1 MVRKR
6 HLFRGNPMTRQVLM
20 VIGSA
25 LVSFGG
31 TGIIVVLA
39 WLTASK
45 VHGTLPYLLDER
57 AEALLYLLPAL
68 MLVIA
73 IVGAGFLASAFST
86 LPKESRA
93 SRNLHL
99 HMRFHT

>member
-1 MVRKR
+1 
-6 HLFRGNPMTRQVLM
+6 M

-25 LVSFGG
+25 LLSTGG

-57 AEALLYLLPAL
+57 AETLLYLLPAL

-73 IVGAGFLASAFST
+73 IAGAGILASSLST
-86 LPKESRA
+86 QPKESRA

-99 HMRFHT
+99 HMRFHA

>member
-1 MVRKR
+1 
-6 HLFRGNPMTRQVLM
+6 M

-25 LVSFGG
+25 LLSIGG

-57 AEALLYLLPAL
+57 AETLLYLLPSL

-73 IVGAGFLASAFST
+73 IAGTGFLASALST

-99 HMRFHT
+99 HMHFHA

>member
-1 MVRKR
+1 MRKR
-6 HLFRGNPMTRQVLM
+6 HLFRGNPMTRQVLI

-25 LVSFGG
+25 LLSIGG

-57 AEALLYLLPAL
+57 AETLLFLLPAL

-73 IVGAGFLASAFST
+73 IIGAGFVAGALST
-86 LPKESRA
+86 HPKETRD

-99 HMRFHT
+99 RPRFHA